1 MTNDMLIKIF
11 NFLNN
16 SLLTVDTKEKEYY
29 FSEVRQH
36 ECLLN
41 ITKNLASAINN
52 FDNLE
57 ICNKYLRDSID
68 NFDELFGKHNTED
81 QLGFIFKNFCIG
93 K

>member
-16 SLLTVDTKEKEYY
+16 SLLTVDTKQKDHY

-41 ITKNLASAINN
+41 ITKNLTYAINN

-57 ICNKYLRDSID
+57 ICNKYLRDSIN